1 MNPNLHGVTMKRV
14 VYLELIKKHFRIQPI
29 CAILGA
35 RQVGKTTLARQFA
48 AEYSGQIE
56 FFDLENP
63 VHLASL
69 ETPMLT
75 LSKYSDCLVVIDE
88 IQRRPELFPILRVL
102 VDDPVKK
109 YRFLILGS
117 ASRDVIRQ
125 SSETLAGRIG
135 YIELPPFTLCEL
147 LGSPDQSQLR
157 NSDTN
162 TSTPKINS
170 GEISDKLLIRGGFPK
185 AYLAD
190 TESDSFL
197 WRENYISTF
206 LERDLPSFG
215 FNVPANQ
222 MHRFWMMLC
231 FYHGQAFNAH
241 EIAHALML
249 SDKTVTKYLDILAGT
264 FMIRILQPWSEN
276 IKKRQVKT
284 PKIYFRDSGI
294 FNTLSAIRTLTELAK
309 TPKIGALWEGFA
321 LEQVV
326 SYLQIKSGDC
336 YFWATSNEAE
346 LDLLVFKNGQR
357 LGFEFKYSDSPKATK
372 SMHIALTDLKLDHLY
387 IIFPGQISFPI
398 GDQITACGL
407 DKLSEIITITT

>member
-1 MNPNLHGVTMKRV
+1 MKRII
-14 VYLELIKKHFRIQPI
+14 YLELIKRHFRIQPI

-48 AEYSGQIE
+48 AEYTGQVE

-63 VHLASL
+63 THLASL

-117 ASRDVIRQ
+117 ASRDLICQ

-135 YIELPPFTLCEL
+135 YIELPPFTLLEL
-147 LGSPDQSQLR
+147 LG
-157 NSDTN
+157 
-162 TSTPKINS
+162 INS
-170 GEISDKLLIRGGFPK
+170 ATINSSNQELKASEISDKLLIRGGFPK
-185 AYLAD
+185 AYLAE
-190 TESDSFL
+190 TEPDSFL

-241 EIAHALML
+241 EISHALML

-264 FMIRILQPWSEN
+264 FMIRILQPWFEN

-294 FNTLSAIRTLTELAK
+294 FNTLSAIHSLTELAK

-321 LEQVV
+321 LEQVING
-326 SYLQIKSGDC
+326 LQIKSGDC

-346 LDLLVFKNGQR
+346 LDLLIFKNGKR
-357 LGFEFKYSDSPKATK
+357 LGFEFKYSDSPKVTK
-372 SMHIALTDLKLDHLY
+372 SMQIALTDLKLDHLY

-398 GDQITACGL
+398 SDQITACGL
-407 DKLSEIITITT
+407 DKLSAVITFNGF